1 MVKCPYCG
9 NPAMTLARKSGL
21 GPGRTIDCAACGKPV
36 TTHPLAIFAAVPAFV
51 GGFLALRYGSL
62 VLGAGAVV
70 AGVVAMALIQ
80 TFVVPLVRSD
90 SR

>member
-21 GPGRTIDCAACGKPV
+21 GPGRSIDCAACGKSV
-36 TTHPLAIFAAVPAFV
+36 TTHPLAIFAAIPAFV
-51 GGFLALRYGSL
+51 GGFVCLQSGSL
-62 VLGAGAVV
+62 LLGGGAVV
-70 AGVVAMALIQ
+70 AGVVTMALIQ

-90 SR
+90 TR

>member
-9 NPAMTLARKSGL
+9 KAAMTLGRKSGL

-36 TTHPLAIFAAVPAFV
+36 TTHPLAIFAAVPAFI
-51 GGFLALRYGSL
+51 GGFLCLQSGSL
-62 VLGAGAVV
+62 LVGAGAVV
-70 AGVVAMALIQ
+70 SGVVAMALIQ
-80 TFVVPLVRSD
+80 TFVVPLVRSE